1 MKQNFIT
8 ALIFAI
14 ALISCKT
21 GEKGTKQN
29 LNEHNSRNSL
39 DWAGTYRDT
48 LPCADCEGILTEIVL
63 NSDLSYKMGTSYLGK
78 NGKVFRSEGKFSWSN
93 DGSTITLNAI
103 DATKESNKYK
113 VGENKLIKLDRN
125 GKVITGNL
133 ADKYII
139 TKQMEI
145 ITDRYWKLV
154 QLHGRQIETPEGER
168 EAFLFLSTAENRVFG
183 NAGCNSV
190 NGSHELAPMKRLR
203 FSKMATTL
211 MACPNMETEKEFLDV
226 LENTDSYFLKGDT
239 LELFRARM
247 APLARFENVFLK

>member
-1 MKQNFIT
+1 MKLHFIT
-8 ALIFAI
+8 ISVLALAI
-14 ALISCKT
+14 MSCKT
-21 GEKGTKQN
+21 GEKTSTLN
-29 LNEHNSRNSL
+29 LTAHNSHNSL

-78 NGKVFRSEGKFSWSN
+78 DGKIFRSEGKFSWSK
-93 DGSTITLNAI
+93 DGSTITLNGV
-103 DATKESNKYK
+103 DATKESNQYK
-113 VGENKLIKLDRN
+113 VGENKLIKLDIN
-125 GKVITGNL
+125 GKVVTGNL

-139 TKQMEI
+139 TKQMKI

-154 QLHGRQIETPEGER
+154 QLHGRKIDTPEGER
-168 EAFLFLSTAENRVFG
+168 EAFLFLSSDGKRVFG

-239 LELFRARM
+239 LELYRARM